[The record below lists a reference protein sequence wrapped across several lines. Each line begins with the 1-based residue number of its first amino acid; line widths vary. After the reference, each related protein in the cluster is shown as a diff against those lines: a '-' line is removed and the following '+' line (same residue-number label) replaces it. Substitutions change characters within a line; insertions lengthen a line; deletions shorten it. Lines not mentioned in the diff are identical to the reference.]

1 MEVLVKKWFF
11 DHWANWEF
19 DLEGGKLVCRFFN
32 HFTLSAQPGLANACS
47 IRAGSQR
54 GRWWVFLGVLRSFS
68 RFEKWVKRVLCR
80 TIVRPS
86 SKRITI
92 KQKRYFLNPDEI
104 YILTVAAELGLL
116 VCSGCAA
123 LSQQRRTSVNPA
135 VLHSQG
141 WAKQVEWISS
151 GLPRV
156 ENICIFQLLKSNFS
170 SVKEDAA
177 FGSRPLQSSSTLT
190 STHQIQGKLLALC
203 SGMHGNCSVL

>member
-1 MEVLVKKWFF
+1 MILRSFSY
-11 DHWANWEF
+11 WANWEF

-47 IRAGSQR
+47 IHAGSQW
-54 GRWWVFLGVLRSFS
+54 GSWWVFLGVLHSFS
-68 RFEKWVKRVLCR
+68 RFEKWVRRVLCR
-80 TIVRPS
+80 TIVHPS

-92 KQKRYFLNPDEI
+92 NQKRYFLNPDEI
-104 YILTVAAELGLL
+104 YILIVAAELGLL

-123 LSQQRRTSVNPA
+123 LSQQRRTSGNPA
-135 VLHSQG
+135 VLYSQV

-156 ENICIFQLLKSNFS
+156 ENICIFKLLKSNFS
-170 SVKEDAA
+170 AVKEDAA
-177 FGSRPLQSSSTLT
+177 FGSRPLQPSSTLT
-190 STHQIQGKLLALC
+190 STHQIQAKLLALC